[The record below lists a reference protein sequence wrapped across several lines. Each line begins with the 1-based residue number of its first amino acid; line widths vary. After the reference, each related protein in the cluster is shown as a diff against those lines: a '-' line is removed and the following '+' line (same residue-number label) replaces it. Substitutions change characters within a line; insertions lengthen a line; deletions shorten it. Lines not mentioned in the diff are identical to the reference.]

1 MAIDLIQSDCI
12 QAMRQLDDNCIDL
25 VLTDPPYNL
34 ASFMK
39 NRDTN
44 LNKLR
49 ENFFVNAG
57 WDDMDFDD
65 WIQSMDAFF
74 EEAARVAKKGSAMI
88 IFMAIIKVE
97 TIIRIAER
105 HGFYYKTTG
114 IWHKTNPMPKHESPF
129 C

>member
-49 ENFFVNAG
+49 ENFELEG
-57 WDDMDFDD
+57 TPII
-65 WIQSMDAFF
+65 IQF
-74 EEAARVAKKGSAMI
+74 KNKNG
-88 IFMAIIKVE
+88 
-97 TIIRIAER
+97 
-105 HGFYYKTTG
+105 G
-114 IWHKTNPMPKHESPF
+114 
-129 C
+129 

>member
-49 ENFFVNAG
+49 ENFF
-57 WDDMDFDD
+57 
-65 WIQSMDAFF
+65 
-74 EEAARVAKKGSAMI
+74 
-88 IFMAIIKVE
+88 
-97 TIIRIAER
+97 
-105 HGFYYKTTG
+105 
-114 IWHKTNPMPKHESPF
+114 
-129 C
+129 